1 MGNKKYLSILE
12 EIKKHGGKEES
23 NVNDKILICDGL
35 NTFIRVFSAIP
46 TTNDDGIHIGGII
59 GFLKSIAYT
68 TKMLGTTRT
77 IIVFDGRGGSSRRRK
92 LYPEYKNKR
101 RGKIRLNRINEYE
114 NIEDERHSML
124 MQLSRCVE
132 YLETLPLTIISVDN
146 VEADDVIAYIAKQLL
161 PKSNHI
167 IMSTDKDFLQLVN
180 NRISVWSPTKKKLYK
195 PETLKEEYEITS
207 NNFLTYRILEGD
219 KSDNIPGV
227 NGIGIKT
234 AVKRFPQL
242 LEEKNVSVDD
252 LLKISNKKKDELKI
266 YQNVLDSKKQLRL
279 NYKLMQ
285 LNNVDISGGA
295 KLKINRVVNGKIQ
308 ELIKSKFQTM
318 FIEDRMF
325 GALPNLE
332 SWLMLNWTTLN
343 RFAKINNGS

>member
-285 LNNVDISGGA
+285 LNNVDISGSA
-295 KLKINRVVNGKIQ
+295 KLKINRTVNGKIQ
-308 ELIKSKFQTM
+308 ELAKANFQKM
-318 FIEDRMF
+318 FIEDRMY
-325 GALPNLE
+325 GALPDID
-332 SWLMLNWTTLN
+332 SWMRLSWAKLN
-343 RFAKINNGS
+343 RFAKINNG

>member
-68 TKMLGTTRT
+68 TKMLNTTRT
-77 IIVFDGRGGSSRRRK
+77 IIVFDGKGGSSRRRK

-101 RGKIRLNRINEYE
+101 KGKIRLNRINEYE

-132 YLETLPLTIISVDN
+132 YLETLPLTIVSVDN

-285 LNNVDISGGA
+285 LNNVDISGSA
-295 KLKINRVVNGKIQ
+295 KLKINRTVNGKIP
-308 ELIKSKFQTM
+308 ELAKANFQKM
-318 FIEDRMF
+318 FIEDRMY
-325 GALPNLE
+325 GALPDID
-332 SWLMLNWTTLN
+332 SWMRLSWAKLN
-343 RFAKINNGS
+343 RFAKINNG

>member
-68 TKMLGTTRT
+68 TKMLNTTRT
-77 IIVFDGRGGSSRRRK
+77 IVVFDGKGGSSRRRK

-101 RGKIRLNRINEYE
+101 KGKIRLNRINEYE

-132 YLETLPLTIISVDN
+132 YLEALPLTIISVDN

-234 AVKRFPQL
+234 AIKRFPQL
-242 LEEKNVSVDD
+242 LEEKNVSINDI
-252 LLKISNKKKDELKI
+252 LKISNKKKDELKI
-266 YQNVLDSKKQLRL
+266 YQNVLDSEKQLKL

-295 KLKINRVVNGKIQ
+295 KLKINRVVNGKIP
-308 ELIKSKFQTM
+308 ELAKANFQKM

-325 GALPNLE
+325 GALPDVD
-332 SWLMLNWTTLN
+332 SWMRLSWAKLN
-343 RFAKINNGS
+343 RFAKINNG

>member
-68 TKMLGTTRT
+68 TKMLNTTRT
-77 IIVFDGRGGSSRRRK
+77 IIVFDGKGGSSRRRK

-101 RGKIRLNRINEYE
+101 KGKIRLNRINEYE

-132 YLETLPLTIISVDN
+132 YLETLPLTIVSVDN

-207 NNFLTYRILEGD
+207 NNFLIYRILEGD

-285 LNNVDISGGA
+285 LNNVDISGSA
-295 KLKINRVVNGKIQ
+295 KLKINRTVNGKIP
-308 ELIKSKFQTM
+308 ELAKANFQKM
-318 FIEDRMF
+318 FIEDRMY
-325 GALPNLE
+325 GALPDID
-332 SWLMLNWTTLN
+332 SWMRLSWAKLN
-343 RFAKINNGS
+343 RFAKINNG